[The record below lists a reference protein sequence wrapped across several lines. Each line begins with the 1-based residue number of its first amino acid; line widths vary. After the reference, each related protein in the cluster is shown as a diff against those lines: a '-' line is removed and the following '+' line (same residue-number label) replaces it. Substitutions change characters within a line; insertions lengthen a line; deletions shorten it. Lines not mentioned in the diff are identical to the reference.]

1 MEKLI
6 LRRVDRNNEEM
17 ILNFGPQHPST
28 HGVINF
34 IVETDGEVMK
44 KAIPDVGYLH
54 RSIEKIGE
62 GTGYPG
68 FMPFT
73 DRVDYVAAMF
83 PNEGYGIEVPRR
95 AQYLRAISCELARIA
110 SHLVSLG
117 TMTMDIG
124 AFTPMLHGIRER
136 ETINDLIEALC
147 GARLTYN
154 YHRIGG
160 VAYDLPEGWKE
171 KTLAFLDHFD
181 RFLVEFDRLISFNEI
196 YIRRLA
202 NVAVISAADAVDYGL
217 VGPNL
222 RGSGVDWD
230 LRRDMPYGAY
240 EDFEFSVPV
249 GVGFKGTVGDCYDRY
264 YCRVLEMGQSSKI
277 VRQALLQLPAA
288 LPRAV
293 RQRQVAQAQAHRG
306 AVLATLRE
314 AVTDKML
321 GGRHH
326 AAIFEAF
333 TLQTLNVSHPKVA
346 DEQRVFAE
354 SLFHPPPA
362 GIAGHIQ
369 DRGQALV
376 GADRPQL
383 TSDLGGHP
391 LGQLGPPGGG
401 QAEHLRVN
409 RAAQSHISGAALLVD
424 DGWDAQAGFF
434 DQISLESIVETG
446 NGGRFKGGITRRT
459 SNLADAVGQE
469 LPGLSS
475 RKIRARLNLV
485 RPSRIQLGQFFIQGH
500 LGEKSF
506 NAGSDGEG
514 SVTVRH

>member
-34 IVETDGEVMK
+34 IVETDGEVLR
-44 KAIPDVGYLH
+44 KAVPDVGYLH

-62 GTGYPG
+62 TTGWHG

-73 DRVDYVAAMF
+73 DRIDYVAAMF
-83 PNEGYGIEVPRR
+83 PNEGYAIAVERLLGVEVPRR

-117 TMTMDIG
+117 TMAMDIG

-160 VAYDLPEGWKE
+160 VAFDLPEGWKE
-171 KTLAFLDHFD
+171 KTLFFLDHFD

-202 NVAVISAADAVDYGL
+202 NVAVISGKDAVDYGL

-230 LRRDMPYGAY
+230 VRRDLPYGAY
-240 EDFEFSVPV
+240 ADFEFSIPV

-264 YCRVLEMGQSSKI
+264 YCRCLEMGQSSRI
-277 VRQALLQLPAA
+277 VRQALEKIPEGDVMA
-288 LPRAV
+288 
-293 RQRQVAQAQAHRG
+293 
-306 AVLATLRE
+306 
-314 AVTDKML
+314 
-321 GGRHH
+321 
-326 AAIFEAF
+326 
-333 TLQTLNVSHPKVA
+333 PKISRNLKV
-346 DEQRVFAE
+346 EGE
-354 SLFHPPPA
+354 SLSRVESA
-362 GIAGHIQ
+362 
-369 DRGQALV
+369 RGEMAFYVV
-376 GADRPQL
+376 GDGTNKAY
-383 TSDLGGHP
+383 
-391 LGQLGPPGGG
+391 
-401 QAEHLRVN
+401 RV
-409 RAAQSHISGAALLVD
+409 
-424 DGWDAQAGFF
+424 
-434 DQISLESIVETG
+434 
-446 NGGRFKGGITRRT
+446 
-459 SNLADAVGQE
+459 
-469 LPGLSS
+469 
-475 RKIRARLNLV
+475 RARTGSFTAMGIIETASRGLMIADLV
-485 RPSRIQLGQFFIQGH
+485 ALIASLDVVAPEIDR
-500 LGEKSF
+500 
-506 NAGSDGEG
+506 
-514 SVTVRH
+514 

>member
-34 IVETDGEVMK
+34 IVETDGEVLR
-44 KAIPDVGYLH
+44 KAVPDVGYLH

-62 GTGYPG
+62 STGWHG

-73 DRVDYVAAMF
+73 DRIDYVAAMF
-83 PNEGYGIEVPRR
+83 PNEGYAIAVERLLGVEVPRR

-117 TMTMDIG
+117 TMAMDIG

-160 VAYDLPEGWKE
+160 VAFDLPEGWKE
-171 KTLAFLDHFD
+171 KTLFFLDHFD

-202 NVAVISAADAVDYGL
+202 NVAIISGKDAVDYGL

-230 LRRDMPYGAY
+230 VRRDLPYGAY
-240 EDFEFSVPV
+240 ADFDFSIPV

-264 YCRVLEMGQSSKI
+264 YCRCLEMGQSSRI
-277 VRQALLQLPAA
+277 VRQALEKIPEGEVMA
-288 LPRAV
+288 
-293 RQRQVAQAQAHRG
+293 
-306 AVLATLRE
+306 
-314 AVTDKML
+314 
-321 GGRHH
+321 
-326 AAIFEAF
+326 
-333 TLQTLNVSHPKVA
+333 PKISRNLKV
-346 DEQRVFAE
+346 EGE
-354 SLFHPPPA
+354 SLSRVESA
-362 GIAGHIQ
+362 
-369 DRGQALV
+369 RGEMAFYVV
-376 GADRPQL
+376 GDGTNKAY
-383 TSDLGGHP
+383 
-391 LGQLGPPGGG
+391 
-401 QAEHLRVN
+401 RV
-409 RAAQSHISGAALLVD
+409 
-424 DGWDAQAGFF
+424 
-434 DQISLESIVETG
+434 
-446 NGGRFKGGITRRT
+446 
-459 SNLADAVGQE
+459 
-469 LPGLSS
+469 
-475 RKIRARLNLV
+475 RARTGSFTAMGIIETASRGLMIADLV
-485 RPSRIQLGQFFIQGH
+485 ALIASLDVVAPEIDR
-500 LGEKSF
+500 
-506 NAGSDGEG
+506 
-514 SVTVRH
+514 